1 MSLED
6 HRPFAGYSDEHQP
19 ITGYLALAVV
29 FNAGLATAL
38 VTAARRGRL
47 PERFDAG
54 DVAVMAVATHK
65 IARLITKDSATS
77 FIRAPFVRLKE
88 KQGSNSLEEEP
99 RGRGLRYSLGELLTC
114 PECAGQWV
122 AAGLT
127 ASMLHAPRP
136 TRTISAMFT
145 ALAAADLLQY
155 VYTGVKNR
163 A

>member
-1 MSLED
+1 M
-6 HRPFAGYSDEHQP
+6 
-19 ITGYLALAVV
+19 TGYLTLAVV
-29 FNAGLATAL
+29 FNAGLTTAL

-47 PERFDAG
+47 PERFRAD
-54 DVAVMAVATHK
+54 DVAVMAIATHK

-77 FIRAPFVRLKE
+77 FIRAPFVRLQE
-88 KQGSNSLEEEP
+88 KTGSNSLEEEP
-99 RGRGLRYSLGELLTC
+99 RGRGLQHALGELLTC

-136 TRTISAMFT
+136 TRTVATMFT
-145 ALAAADLLQY
+145 AIALADLLQY
-155 VYTGVKNR
+155 VYAGLKSR